1 MLSGKRILE
10 SLGCVII
17 FASGLGFSAPQSA
30 GGLLPT
36 SVAAGSVD
44 SAGTT
49 NRNLPAEARA
59 DIYMARKMYSDA
71 IDYYRRSLD
80 QGNSTKAVVWNK
92 LGIAYQMSLDYRNAQ
107 QSYRRAIRLQ
117 PGFAEAWNNLGTIYF
132 LQGEGCRSH
141 FGFICARKFKASI
154 KQYQKALAITP
165 NSASYH
171 MNMGASY
178 SRLKK
183 YEEAFAEY
191 HAALALDP
199 DVLSK
204 HSAMGTVIEAGL
216 SDVEYYFNLAKVFAS
231 LERPEDSVRYLKR
244 AMEDGFHDF
253 KRLDKDPDFLKISNS
268 PEYMALRKNPP
279 FAIPN

>member
-1 MLSGKRILE
+1 MLSGKRILKGLAGVVLFG
-10 SLGCVII
+10 SALGLRV
-17 FASGLGFSAPQSA
+17 SQSA
-30 GGLLPT
+30 GGPIPT
-36 SVAAGSVD
+36 PIVADSPDSVP
-44 SAGTT
+44 TT
-49 NRNLPAEARA
+49 KRNLSAEARA
-59 DIYMARKMYSDA
+59 DIYMARKMYPDA

-80 QGNSTKAVVWNK
+80 QVDSNAVVWNK
-92 LGIAYQMSLDYRNAQ
+92 LGIAYQMSLDYRDAQ

-117 PGFAEAWNNLGTIYF
+117 PGFAEAWNNLGTVYF

-141 FGFICARKFKASI
+141 FGFVCAGKFKASI
-154 KQYQKALAITP
+154 KQYEKALALTP
-165 NSASYH
+165 ASASYH

-191 HAALALDP
+191 HAALAIDP

-204 HSAMGTVIEAGL
+204 HSALGTVIEAGL

-244 AMEDGFHDF
+244 AMEDGFRDF
-253 KRLDKDPDFLKISNS
+253 KRLDKDPDFLKISKY
-268 PEYMALRKNPP
+268 PEYVALRKNPP